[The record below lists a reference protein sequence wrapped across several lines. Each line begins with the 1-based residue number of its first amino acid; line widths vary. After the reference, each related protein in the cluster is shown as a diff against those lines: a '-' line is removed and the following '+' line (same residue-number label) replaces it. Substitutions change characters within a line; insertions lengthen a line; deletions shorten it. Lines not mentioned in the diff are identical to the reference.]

1 MTSSILARL
10 LERPERALWA
20 LIAAQIAFW
29 SLAPALSHS
38 APPLDVTDQYAT
50 GREWVVAIFKH
61 PNFPGLVQEAV
72 RVLTGIAGWPTYVV
86 SQIFVVTTFAAVYAL
101 GKDLMDAQRAL
112 VGTALLAGVYFF
124 SWPTPEFN
132 HNVAQMPFWALT
144 SLALWRATNRQGIW
158 WWVVLGL
165 AAGASMWAK
174 YSSAILL
181 VVAGTWMLWDGE
193 ARKRLLTPGP
203 WITAIVA
210 AAVFAPQLLWLIDHD
225 FQPMTYAARRSSTVA
240 FTDTLTFLPAQLVY
254 HAPMFVLMLCAGLF
268 GRAAEQPAPPPER
281 RALNFLLLMGLGPA
295 IILTGI
301 GLVSMSGLRTAWAAP
316 MFNLSGL
323 IAVALL
329 STRIDPRRVKAT
341 FMGAGLTLAL
351 ISGLY
356 FAHMRYGYEITGK
369 PLRGNWPQTE
379 ISETLK
385 RAWAEQTNG
394 APLHII
400 AGDTWN
406 ATLVTMSDGAP
417 PHILI
422 NGDFSISPWLQ
433 PNDLARHG
441 ALVVWSDRV
450 PDTLAPL
457 IANRPQHD
465 LEFRPP
471 NASTRVRS
479 IVMHYVIIAPGGPAN
494 ALPDAPSVVSEPR

>member
-1 MTSSILARL
+1 
-10 LERPERALWA
+10 
-20 LIAAQIAFW
+20 
-29 SLAPALSHS
+29 
-38 APPLDVTDQYAT
+38 
-50 GREWVVAIFKH
+50 
-61 PNFPGLVQEAV
+61 
-72 RVLTGIAGWPTYVV
+72 
-86 SQIFVVTTFAAVYAL
+86 
-101 GKDLMDAQRAL
+101 
-112 VGTALLAGVYFF
+112 
-124 SWPTPEFN
+124 
-132 HNVAQMPFWALT
+132 
-144 SLALWRATNRQGIW
+144 
-158 WWVVLGL
+158 
-165 AAGASMWAK
+165 MWAK

-181 VVAGTWMLWDGE
+181 VVAGIWMLWDGE